1 MTGKFLLLG
10 LMLTVSTAVSA
21 QDWKSVL
28 GGVVN
33 KVEETV
39 SKVNE
44 SVSIVGTWKYTAP
57 DCKFQSDDL
66 LSKAGG
72 EVAAKKVEEQMSNYL
87 SKLGFN
93 ENTVYVFNADSTYT
107 STVAGRPVSGNY
119 SYNKDT
125 NEMTLQTRIG
135 LKMTA
140 QVSTS
145 LLNGGSMS
153 LLFKADKLMS
163 LAQTVTGAVAGKS
176 SNATITTLNT
186 VLSQYDG
193 LLLGFEMKKQKFA
206 SYRKI

>member
-1 MTGKFLLLG
+1 MIGRFLLTG
-10 LMLTVSTAVSA
+10 LILTVSTAVSA

-44 SVSIVGTWKYTAP
+44 SVSMVGTWKYTAP
-57 DCKFQSDDL
+57 DCKFESDDL

-107 STVAGRPVSGNY
+107 STVAGRTVNGTY

-125 NEMTLQTRIG
+125 KEVTLKTKIG

-140 QVSTS
+140 QISTS
-145 LLNGGSMS
+145 VLNGGKMS

-163 LAQTVTGAVAGKS
+163 LAQAVTGAVAGKS
-176 SNATITTLNT
+176 SNATVSTLNT
-186 VLSQYDG
+186 VLSQYNG
-193 LLLGFEMKKQKFA
+193 LLLGFEMQKQ
-206 SYRKI
+206 

>member
-1 MTGKFLLLG
+1 MTGKYLLLG
-10 LMLTVSTAVSA
+10 LILTVSTAVSA

-44 SVSIVGTWKYTAP
+44 SVSIVGTWRYNAP
-57 DCKFQSDDL
+57 DCKFQGDDL
-66 LSKAGG
+66 LSNVGG

-107 STVAGRPVSGNY
+107 STVAGHTVNGMY

-125 NEMTLQTRIG
+125 KEITLKTKIG

-140 QVSTS
+140 QISTS
-145 LLNGGSMS
+145 LLDGGSMS

-163 LAQTVTGAVAGKS
+163 LLQTIGGVVSKQS
-176 SNATITTLNT
+176 SNSAVSTANAL
-186 VLSQYDG
+186 LKEYDG
-193 LLLGFEMKKQKFA
+193 LMLGFELEKQ
-206 SYRKI
+206 

>member
-107 STVAGRPVSGNY
+107 STVAGRTVSGTY

-125 NEMTLQTRIG
+125 NEMTLKTRIG

-193 LLLGFEMKKQKFA
+193 LLLGFEMKKQ
-206 SYRKI
+206 

>member
-1 MTGKFLLLG
+1 MIGRFLLTG
-10 LMLTVSTAVSA
+10 LILTVSTAVSA

-93 ENTVYVFNADSTYT
+93 ENTVYVFNADSTYA
-107 STVAGRPVSGNY
+107 STVAGRTVNGTY
-119 SYNKDT
+119 SYNNDT
-125 NEMTLQTRIG
+125 KEVTLKTKIG

-193 LLLGFEMKKQKFA
+193 LLLGFEMKKQ
-206 SYRKI
+206 

>member
-1 MTGKFLLLG
+1 M
-10 LMLTVSTAVSA
+10 
-21 QDWKSVL
+21 
-28 GGVVN
+28 N

-107 STVAGRPVSGNY
+107 STVAGRTVSGTY

-125 NEMTLQTRIG
+125 NEMTLKTKIG

-193 LLLGFEMKKQKFA
+193 LLLGFEMKKQ
-206 SYRKI
+206 

>member
-1 MTGKFLLLG
+1 MIGRFLLTG
-10 LMLTVSTAVSA
+10 LILTVSTAVSA

-93 ENTVYVFNADSTYT
+93 ENTVYVFNADSTYA
-107 STVAGRPVSGNY
+107 STVAGRTVNGTY
-119 SYNKDT
+119 SYNKYT
-125 NEMTLQTRIG
+125 KEVTLKTKIG

-193 LLLGFEMKKQKFA
+193 LLLGFEMKKQ
-206 SYRKI
+206 

>member
-107 STVAGRPVSGNY
+107 STVAGRTVSGTY

-125 NEMTLQTRIG
+125 NEMTLKTKIG
-135 LKMTA
+135 LKMTT

-153 LLFKADKLMS
+153 LLFKADKIMS

-193 LLLGFEMKKQKFA
+193 LLLGFEMKKQ
-206 SYRKI
+206 

>member
-1 MTGKFLLLG
+1 MIGRFLLTG
-10 LMLTVSTAVSA
+10 LILTVSTAVSA

-44 SVSIVGTWKYTAP
+44 SVSMVGTWKYTAP
-57 DCKFQSDDL
+57 DCKFESDDL

-93 ENTVYVFNADSTYT
+93 KNTVYVFNADSTYT
-107 STVAGRPVSGNY
+107 STVAGRTVNGTY

-125 NEMTLQTRIG
+125 KEVTLKTKIG

-140 QVSTS
+140 QISTS
-145 LLNGGSMS
+145 VLNGGKMS

-163 LAQTVTGAVAGKS
+163 LAQAVTGAVAGKS
-176 SNATITTLNT
+176 SNATVSTLNT

-193 LLLGFEMKKQKFA
+193 LLLGFEMQKQ
-206 SYRKI
+206 

>member
-1 MTGKFLLLG
+1 MIGRFLLTG

-93 ENTVYVFNADSTYT
+93 ENTVYVFNADSTYA
-107 STVAGRPVSGNY
+107 STVAGRTVNGTY

-125 NEMTLQTRIG
+125 KEVTLKTKIG

-193 LLLGFEMKKQKFA
+193 LLLGFEMKKQ
-206 SYRKI
+206 

>member
-1 MTGKFLLLG
+1 MKWRFLLTG
-10 LMLTVSTAVSA
+10 LILTVSTAVSA

-28 GGVVN
+28 GGVVK

-57 DCKFQSDDL
+57 DCKFESDDL

-107 STVAGRPVSGNY
+107 STVAGRTVNGTY

-125 NEMTLQTRIG
+125 KEVTLKTKIG
-135 LKMTA
+135 LKITA

-145 LLNGGSMS
+145 LLNDGTMS

-176 SNATITTLNT
+176 SNATVSTLNS

-193 LLLGFEMKKQKFA
+193 LLLGFEMKKQ
-206 SYRKI
+206 

>member
-107 STVAGRPVSGNY
+107 STVAGRTVSGTY

-125 NEMTLQTRIG
+125 NKMTLKTKIG

-193 LLLGFEMKKQKFA
+193 LLLGFEMKKQ
-206 SYRKI
+206 

>member
-57 DCKFQSDDL
+57 DCKFESDDL

-87 SKLGFN
+87 YKLGFN

-107 STVAGRPVSGNY
+107 STVAGRTVNGTY
-119 SYNKDT
+119 SYNKET
-125 NEMTLQTRIG
+125 KEITLKTKIG

-176 SNATITTLNT
+176 SNATVSTLNT

-193 LLLGFEMKKQKFA
+193 LMLGFEMKKQ
-206 SYRKI
+206 

>member
-28 GGVVN
+28 SGVVN

-107 STVAGRPVSGNY
+107 STVAGRTVSGTY

-125 NEMTLQTRIG
+125 NEMTLKTKIG

-193 LLLGFEMKKQKFA
+193 LLLGFEMKKQ
-206 SYRKI
+206 

>member
-1 MTGKFLLLG
+1 MIGRFLLTG
-10 LMLTVSTAVSA
+10 LILTVSTAVSA

-44 SVSIVGTWKYTAP
+44 SVSMVGTWKYTAP
-57 DCKFQSDDL
+57 DCKFESDDL
-66 LSKAGG
+66 LTKAGG
-72 EVAAKKVEEQMSNYL
+72 ELAAKKVEEQMSNYL

-107 STVAGRPVSGNY
+107 STVAGRSINGTY

-125 NEMTLQTRIG
+125 KEVTLKTKIG
-135 LKMTA
+135 LKLTA

-145 LLNGGSMS
+145 VLNGGSMS
-153 LLFKADKLMS
+153 LLFNADKLMS

-176 SNATITTLNT
+176 ATVGTLNT

-193 LLLGFEMKKQKFA
+193 LLLGFEMKKQ
-206 SYRKI
+206 

>member
-1 MTGKFLLLG
+1 MIGRFLLTG
-10 LMLTVSTAVSA
+10 LILTVSTAVSA

-44 SVSIVGTWKYTAP
+44 SVSMVGTWKYTAP
-57 DCKFQSDDL
+57 DCKFESDDL

-87 SKLGFN
+87 FKLGFN

-107 STVAGRPVSGNY
+107 STVAGRTVNGTY

-125 NEMTLQTRIG
+125 KEVTLKTKIG

-140 QVSTS
+140 QISTS
-145 LLNGGSMS
+145 VLNGGKMS

-163 LAQTVTGAVAGKS
+163 LAQAVTGAVAGKS
-176 SNATITTLNT
+176 SNATVSTLNT

-193 LLLGFEMKKQKFA
+193 LLLGFEMQKQ
-206 SYRKI
+206 

>member
-1 MTGKFLLLG
+1 MIGRFLLTG
-10 LMLTVSTAVSA
+10 LILTVSTAVSA

-39 SKVNE
+39 SKMNE

-93 ENTVYVFNADSTYT
+93 ENTVYVFNADSTYA
-107 STVAGRPVSGNY
+107 STVAGRTVNGTY

-125 NEMTLQTRIG
+125 KEVTLKTKIG

-193 LLLGFEMKKQKFA
+193 LLLGFEMKKQ
-206 SYRKI
+206 

>member
-1 MTGKFLLLG
+1 MIGRFLLTG
-10 LMLTVSTAVSA
+10 LILTVSTAVSA

-57 DCKFQSDDL
+57 DCKFESDDL

-107 STVAGRPVSGNY
+107 STVAGRTVNGTY

-125 NEMTLQTRIG
+125 KEVTLKTKIG
-135 LKMTA
+135 LKITA

-145 LLNGGSMS
+145 LLNGGTMS

-176 SNATITTLNT
+176 SNATVSTLNS

-193 LLLGFEMKKQKFA
+193 LLLGFEMKKQ
-206 SYRKI
+206 

>member
-1 MTGKFLLLG
+1 MIGRFLLTG
-10 LMLTVSTAVSA
+10 LILTVSTAVSA

-33 KVEETV
+33 KVEKTV

-44 SVSIVGTWKYTAP
+44 SVSMVGTWKYNAP
-57 DCKFQSDDL
+57 DCKFESDDL

-107 STVAGRPVSGNY
+107 STVAGRTVNGTY

-125 NEMTLQTRIG
+125 KEVTLKTKIG

-140 QVSTS
+140 QISTS
-145 LLNGGSMS
+145 VLNGGKMS

-163 LAQTVTGAVAGKS
+163 LAQAVTGAVAGKS
-176 SNATITTLNT
+176 SNATVSTLNT
-186 VLSQYDG
+186 VLSQYNG
-193 LLLGFEMKKQKFA
+193 LLLGFEMQKQ
-206 SYRKI
+206 

>member
-10 LMLTVSTAVSA
+10 LILTVSTAVSA

-107 STVAGRPVSGNY
+107 STVAGRTVSGTY

-125 NEMTLQTRIG
+125 NEMTLKTKIG

-193 LLLGFEMKKQKFA
+193 LLLGFEMKKQ
-206 SYRKI
+206 

>member
-1 MTGKFLLLG
+1 MKWRFLLTG
-10 LMLTVSTAVSA
+10 LILTVSTAVSA

-57 DCKFQSDDL
+57 DCKFESDDL

-107 STVAGRPVSGNY
+107 STVAGRTVNGTY

-125 NEMTLQTRIG
+125 KEVTLKTKIG

-145 LLNGGSMS
+145 LLNGGTMS

-176 SNATITTLNT
+176 SNATVSTLNS

-193 LLLGFEMKKQKFA
+193 LLLGFEMKKQ
-206 SYRKI
+206 

>member
-1 MTGKFLLLG
+1 MIGRFLLTG
-10 LMLTVSTAVSA
+10 LILTVSTVVSA

-44 SVSIVGTWKYTAP
+44 SVSMVGTWKYTAP
-57 DCKFQSDDL
+57 DCKFESDDL

-107 STVAGRPVSGNY
+107 STVAGRTVNGTY

-125 NEMTLQTRIG
+125 KEVTLKTKIG

-140 QVSTS
+140 QISTS
-145 LLNGGSMS
+145 VLNGGKMS

-163 LAQTVTGAVAGKS
+163 LAQAVTGAVAGKS
-176 SNATITTLNT
+176 SNATVSTLNT

-193 LLLGFEMKKQKFA
+193 LLLGFEMQKQ
-206 SYRKI
+206 

>member
-1 MTGKFLLLG
+1 MIGRFLLTG
-10 LMLTVSTAVSA
+10 LILTVSTAVSA

-44 SVSIVGTWKYTAP
+44 SVSMVGTWKYTAP
-57 DCKFQSDDL
+57 DCKFESDDL

-107 STVAGRPVSGNY
+107 STVAGRTVNGTY

-125 NEMTLQTRIG
+125 KEVTLKTKIG

-140 QVSTS
+140 QISTS
-145 LLNGGSMS
+145 VLNSGKMS

-163 LAQTVTGAVAGKS
+163 LAQAVTGAVAGKS
-176 SNATITTLNT
+176 SNATVSTLNT

-193 LLLGFEMKKQKFA
+193 LLLGFEMQKQ
-206 SYRKI
+206 